1 MVYKRVVLFFI
12 FLHARCKLEFSVFY
26 QEWRVQYFKGQTWL
40 MLKAATGI
48 IDHGV
53 KTGIPVEQ
61 RAKALVFKSLSEE
74 YSTSL
79 YLYSLKQVV
88 ITVKVITKI
97 GLNTRFV
104 VKF

>member
-1 MVYKRVVLFFI
+1 MKFFDVMRNELVP
-12 FLHARCKLEFSVFY
+12 FCLHKSTV
-26 QEWRVQYFKGQTWL
+26 TS
-40 MLKAATGI
+40 
-48 IDHGV
+48 
-53 KTGIPVEQ
+53 IP
-61 RAKALVFKSLSEE
+61 EE